1 MDPWYDLH
9 SWSKL
14 YRQEAQREARERDL
28 VEQART
34 SDSPRSGRSSVNWIR
49 KQALPLLR
57 KAYLAQ

>member
-9 SWSKL
+9 SWSKQ
-14 YRQEAQREARERDL
+14 YRQEALREARERDL

-34 SDSPRSGRSSVNWIR
+34 SSSPRSGRSRANRVR
-49 KQALPLLR
+49 TQALSLLR